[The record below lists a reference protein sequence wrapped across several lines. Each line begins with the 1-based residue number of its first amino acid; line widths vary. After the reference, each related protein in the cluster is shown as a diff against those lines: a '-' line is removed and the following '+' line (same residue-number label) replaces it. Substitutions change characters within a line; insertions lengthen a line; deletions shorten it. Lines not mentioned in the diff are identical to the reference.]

1 MMFAISCLRLTV
13 LLVLSLGSVLPDDQ
27 RSKDLTEDVISSL
40 NRVLEFFKRDYR
52 SINLDGIFGL
62 RVAQGKTASIF

>member
-1 MMFAISCLRLTV
+1 MMLAKSCLRLTF

-40 NRVLEFFKRDYR
+40 NRILEFFKRDYR